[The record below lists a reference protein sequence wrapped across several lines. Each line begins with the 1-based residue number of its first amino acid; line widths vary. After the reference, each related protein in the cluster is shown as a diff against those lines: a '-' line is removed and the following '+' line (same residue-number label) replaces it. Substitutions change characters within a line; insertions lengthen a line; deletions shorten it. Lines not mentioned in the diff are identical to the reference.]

1 MVPRQIEITD
11 NLDLLLGVLPPH
23 LRAALERRDPDE
35 LLEVIVDLGRKPEAR
50 FPDGAT
56 LYNELRRS
64 LLPEE
69 CDTQTIT
76 EIRRLLARDI
86 TLKEAK
92 RILEKHIIETT
103 LRKTG
108 GNITHAAKELGIHR
122 PQLSNLLK
130 KYALKRE
137 LYERDFD
144 IRLNPLDN

>member
-1 MVPRQIEITD
+1 VEPGPGRPP
-11 NLDLLLGVLPPH
+11 LRGGPGLGGAHPGAHRREAGHPPQGGRGAPPH
-23 LRAALERRDPDE
+23 RPR
-35 LLEVIVDLGRKPEAR
+35 V
-50 FPDGAT
+50 T
-56 LYNELRRS
+56 LYYELRRT

-69 CDTQTIT
+69 CDAQTIT

-92 RILEKHIIETT
+92 RILEKHIIENT

>member
-1 MVPRQIEITD
+1 VLLFD
-11 NLDLLLGVLPPH
+11 ADLAVAESTQARVADRLQALLQDDVQHGLLGPN
-23 LRAALERRDPDE
+23 A
-35 LLEVIVDLGRKPEAR
+35 K
-50 FPDGAT
+50 FPDGASI
-56 LYNELRRS
+56 YQELRRT

-69 CDTQTIT
+69 CDVQTLT
-76 EIRRLLARDI
+76 EIRRLLAREI

-92 RILEKHIIETT
+92 KILEKHIIEST

-137 LYERDFD
+137 VFEREFED
-144 IRLNPLDN
+144 IPLNPLDN